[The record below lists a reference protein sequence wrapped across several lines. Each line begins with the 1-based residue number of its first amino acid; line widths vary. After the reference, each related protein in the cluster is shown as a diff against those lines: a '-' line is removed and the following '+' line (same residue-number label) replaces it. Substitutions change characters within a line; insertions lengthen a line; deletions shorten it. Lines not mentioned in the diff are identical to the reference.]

1 MCFKLIK
8 HEQWKK
14 EKHWKQPA
22 NELEPCTGA
31 LYERFWKMK
40 KHGNVGTDYFVQRW
54 IPYGWNESMEWIQEA
69 GQTKKHVGQSAT
81 SRRKR
86 HGQPR
91 GTERQMMCDRGPLID
106 RHLTPEGKEHGQP
119 RQANHRISQKNTE
132 NTEIY
137 DFRIFRANSSLFTS
151 ICLFEI

>member
-1 MCFKLIK
+1 MHGLEKFKNGK
-8 HEQWKK
+8 
-14 EKHWKQPA
+14 
-22 NELEPCTGA
+22 
-31 LYERFWKMK
+31 
-40 KHGNVGTDYFVQRW
+40 VGTDYFVQCW
-54 IPYGWNESMEWIQEA
+54 IPYEWNESMEWIQEA

-119 RQANHRISQKNTE
+119 R
-132 NTEIY
+132 
-137 DFRIFRANSSLFTS
+137 
-151 ICLFEI
+151 